1 MARLKRLVLV
11 VDENAVNQVLKM
23 LTAIAE
29 LSQRKIEV
37 ASEDEIEAILYPNF
51 KQVNEHKFVYN
62 TSEIKANVAKVI
74 AENYNQLRSKFVGNT
89 QYLQLSQIDED
100 LFHNTLLKV
109 ISEGIEDNVLEQI
122 EYRIKM
128 LRFQLKMDNKQLKG
142 IYANSEQTEKA
153 RSEESEY

>member
-1 MARLKRLVLV
+1 MNIMRKLKPSKEILLQYLYDYGFKETGRLLH
-11 VDENAVNQVLKM
+11 
-23 LTAIAE
+23 LT
-29 LSQRKIEV
+29 
-37 ASEDEIEAILYPNF
+37 EDEIEAILYPNF

-89 QYLQLSQIDED
+89 QYLQLSQTDED

-109 ISEGIEDNVLEQI
+109 ISEGIEDNILEQI

-128 LRFQLKMDNKQLKG
+128 LRFQLTMDNKQLKG

-153 RSEESEY
+153 KSEQSEYQ

>member
-1 MARLKRLVLV
+1 MKKSKPNKEILLQYIYDYGLTGSEKLLHLTEEEIDSIINPKLKH
-11 VDENAVNQVLKM
+11 
-23 LTAIAE
+23 
-29 LSQRKIEV
+29 
-37 ASEDEIEAILYPNF
+37 
-51 KQVNEHKFVYN
+51 VNEHRYIYN
-62 TSEIKANVAKVI
+62 TNEIKANVAKVI
-74 AENYNQLRSKFVGNT
+74 EDNYDRLRSKFVGDT
-89 QYLQLSQIDED
+89 HYSILSQTDED

-153 RSEESEY
+153 RSEESEYQ